1 MKPIKVNLATSVY
14 IDKRLVYSVLAA
26 LSIMIILISLGNI
39 YLKIRY
45 DRKIIEYEQKIVRL
59 DRNLSKRQN
68 IVDSYP
74 KKITKEEMLQ
84 IQNKA
89 DFINSLIALD
99 VFPFSSLFD
108 TIEKSIPED
117 LILKSF
123 ARSDDYNK
131 LIFKGSSGSAG
142 AIAGFLKTL
151 DEATIFQ
158 KNALMNL
165 SVSANK
171 KTGRK
176 QIDFEIESKIDF
188 YRIFPE
194 DSNKTLSR
202 VLNGKGH

>member
-1 MKPIKVNLATSVY
+1 MT
-14 IDKRLVYSVLAA
+14 
-26 LSIMIILISLGNI
+26 ILISLGNI

-45 DRKIIEYEQKIVRL
+45 DRKIIEYERKIVRL

-74 KKITKEEMLQ
+74 KKFTEEEMLQ
-84 IQNKA
+84 IRNKA

-108 TIEKSIPED
+108 TIEKSMPED

-123 ARSDDYNK
+123 TRSDDYNK

-142 AIAGFLKTL
+142 TIAEFLKTL
-151 DEATIFQ
+151 DEATIFP
-158 KNALMNL
+158 KNTLVNL
-165 SVSANK
+165 SVSENK
-171 KTGRK
+171 KTDRK
-176 QIDFEIESKIDF
+176 QIDFKIESKINL

-194 DSNKTLSR
+194 DSNRILARTLK
-202 VLNGKGH
+202 GKGH